1 MPTTE
6 TAAATEKI
14 VAVVVAWNRP
24 QLLKET
30 LDGLQVQT
38 RPLNKVIVIDNAS
51 TDETPEVAQ
60 KHPLQAEVVT
70 MEENLGGA
78 GGFSAGI
85 ARAVVSHQA
94 DYVWIMDDD
103 TVPTETALE
112 KLLEARDSYP
122 GAPAV
127 LASKAVWTDGRE
139 HPMNRPRKRP
149 LLSSRLAKQAE
160 AIGCIPIRTA
170 SFVSILIDTRAI
182 LMEGLPV
189 AAYFL
194 WNDDFEYTSRL
205 LRNRIGLYVPA
216 SVVVHK
222 TKVFGDSSAD
232 PGPRFF
238 NETRN
243 KTWMYLRSGGLNPVE
258 KLLYGGKTL
267 VRWGQTIAHSK
278 EPKAL
283 VTYAWQGIQAG
294 LKKPV
299 ENLEILGKT
308 PVEWDVHILEKPVDR
323 GIAPLETEE
332 FAVLM
337 SVYAGDNP
345 AHFERALA
353 SVTREQ
359 IRKPSQVV
367 LVQDGPV
374 PPALE
379 AKIAAASDIAG
390 QPVTVVPLAKNLGL
404 ALALDTGLSHCHF
417 ELVARADA
425 DDISLPQRFAQQIPL
440 MRDLDLLG
448 AAIAE
453 FEEDEN
459 QWGMIR
465 RQPKTASEIAQA
477 AQLRSPFNHPT
488 VVFRQSA
495 VGIAGGYEAC
505 ERLEDYWLFARMIA
519 GGARCA
525 NLSEPLVVYR
535 VGAGAYQRRGG
546 LELFFAEIELQNR
559 FREIGFTSFVRYVGN
574 LVVRA
579 GYRLI
584 PTGMRQ
590 KLYRAVGYK
599 RWFNTKS
606 SETN

>member
-1 MPTTE
+1 MSATE
-6 TAAATEKI
+6 TAATMENI

-24 QLLKET
+24 HLLQET
-30 LDGLQVQT
+30 LDGLLSQT
-38 RPLNKVIVIDNAS
+38 RPLDTVIVIDNAS
-51 TDETPEVAQ
+51 TDETPEVA
-60 KHPLQAEVVT
+60 KNHALQPEVIT
-70 MEENLGGA
+70 MAENLGGA
-78 GGFSAGI
+78 GGFAAGI

-94 DYVWIMDDD
+94 DFVWIMDDD

-112 KLLEARDSYP
+112 KLLEARDNYP

-149 LLSSRLAKQAE
+149 LLSRRLAKQAE

-182 LMEGLPV
+182 LMEGLPT

-194 WNDDFEYTSRL
+194 WNDDFEYTARL
-205 LRNRIGLYVPA
+205 LRGRVGLYVPA
-216 SVVVHK
+216 SLVVHK

-243 KTWMYLRSGGLNPVE
+243 KTWMYLLSRGLNPVE

-267 VRWGQTIAHSK
+267 VRWGQTIARSK

-283 VTYAWQGIQAG
+283 ASYAWEGMQAG
-294 LKKPV
+294 LTKPV
-299 ENLEILGKT
+299 QNLEILGDT
-308 PVEWDVHILEKPVDR
+308 PVGWDVHILEKPVDR
-323 GIAPLETEE
+323 GIAPIETEE

-374 PPALE
+374 PAALA
-379 AKIAAASDIAG
+379 AKIAAASDIAD
-390 QPVTVVPLAKNLGL
+390 QPVTVVPLAENQGL
-404 ALALDTGLSHCHF
+404 ALALDAGLSHCHF

-425 DDISLPQRFAQQIPL
+425 DDISLPQRFALQIPR

-453 FEEDEN
+453 FETDEN

-465 RQPKTASEIAQA
+465 RQPETATEIAA
-477 AQLRSPFNHPT
+477 AVKLRSPFNHPT

-495 VGIAGGYEAC
+495 VGIAGGYEPC

-525 NLSEPLVVYR
+525 NLPEPLVAYR
-535 VGAGAYQRRGG
+535 VGAGAYKRRGG
-546 LELFFAEIELQNR
+546 LDLFLSEIELQKR
-559 FREIGFTSFVRYVGN
+559 FKENGFISSAGFLRN

-584 PTGMRQ
+584 PTGARK
-590 KLYRAVGYK
+590 KLYRTVGHK
-599 RWFNTKS
+599 RWFGAKT